1 MSNIQISKTKYR
13 MDRGNIVLF
22 YDIEIDELTI
32 ANKGDL
38 KGLQDLKDLN
48 ILSKELLKYIEEN
61 E

>member
-1 MSNIQISKTKYR
+1 MSNIEISKTKYR
-13 MDRGNIVLF
+13 MDRGNVVLF

-32 ANKGDL
+32 ANKGDGR
-38 KGLQDLKDLN
+38 GLQDLKDLN

>member
-1 MSNIQISKTKYR
+1 MSNIEISKTKYR
-13 MDRGNIVLF
+13 MDRGNVVLF

-48 ILSKELLKYIEEN
+48 ILSKELLKYIEEH

>member
-1 MSNIQISKTKYR
+1 MSNIEISKTKYR
-13 MDRGNIVLF
+13 MDRGNVVLF

-32 ANKGDL
+32 ASKGDL
-38 KGLQDLKDLN
+38 KGLHYLKDLN

>member
-1 MSNIQISKTKYR
+1 MSNIEISKTKYR
-13 MDRGNIVLF
+13 MDRGNVVLF

>member
-1 MSNIQISKTKYR
+1 MSNIEISKTKYR
-13 MDRGNIVLF
+13 MDRGNVVLF

-32 ANKGDL
+32 ANKGDHR
-38 KGLQDLKDLN
+38 GLQDLKDLN